1 MRPRTFNGGVITL
14 DPVVEVVWRSAN
26 DGPHLAPMADLPAG
40 SWLVVDGSSTVA
52 AAGLFVSLLAE
63 REDLGRDAGAAE
75 AVAAVVKADTL
86 ILPGGLRVTDT
97 MPGKSVVPGCCA
109 GLEAWRDWV
118 ELLERRQPW
127 MGHDPGPWVEFRAGR
142 VRVWQDGQPDS
153 PRRGRRNVPVRV
165 ELPESELPG
174 LLLGVQRALSDFLS
188 VLYQWAEAAGIGAM
202 GIDLVTAVDRA
213 FAVGAP
219 LRLPPA

>member
-1 MRPRTFNGGVITL
+1 VGFNGGVITL
-14 DPVVEVVWRSAN
+14 DPVVEVGWRSAN

-40 SWLVVDGSSTVA
+40 SWLVVDGGRTVE

-63 REDLGRDAGAAE
+63 REGLGRDAGAAE

-97 MPGKSVVPGCCA
+97 MTGKSVVPGCCA

-127 MGHDPGPWVEFRAGR
+127 MGHDPGPWVEFRDGR
-142 VRVWQDGQPDS
+142 VRLWQDGRS
-153 PRRGRRNVPVRV
+153 SSRVAWNLASRACGEGARLRRVRLRRVVGGESRRHCCVPARVRV
-165 ELPESELPG
+165 EERHLPH
-174 LLLGVQRALSDFLS
+174 
-188 VLYQWAEAAGIGAM
+188 
-202 GIDLVTAVDRA
+202 VDDDGYDGR
-213 FAVGAP
+213 
-219 LRLPPA
+219 